1 MSDATFSPF
10 HHALS
15 GICHGLRLTPLH
27 AAASARPV
35 LSFAWLIGLVCGVLT
50 WSFQLEGVGYSL
62 FLPHYI
68 VLACLLAGY
77 GWRAWL
83 SALVGMAL
91 WLPWSVPHGYE
102 SVLLYAAQAVCSVG
116 VAGMLRHTLH
126 QTWPGL
132 PLPALLSAW
141 LATMLPALLLIPAG
155 LAGLAVVLYG
165 AESGQWLTFTLAYS
179 LPVLLLGNLWLSYV
193 LLLRYQLPLWPAVS
207 WLVWGAVVLCAVIA
221 LGGLWW
227 PSAYFLLL
235 PALAALSLSAPPLL
249 AALVAATVLLV
260 MLAGL
265 LYVHVPISVLLSTP
279 ALEQAQ
285 IFLFV
290 LGLTLH
296 LTLLA
301 VSLRR
306 ERERHRQA
314 SVYRDPATGMLNH
327 AGLAKEFRRWHQ
339 VQRPFALAALNIN
352 LFESILIVFGSDTGA
367 RILGLMARKLEQELP
382 AGWPTGRLLGGMYIL
397 MVPLDE
403 ALTLVELERIA
414 EAVAEVRV
422 PWESHFLD
430 IRCNMVFLRQPSED
444 YEVSLHRATA
454 AVQEAGARRLPGLMP
469 AEQVYG
475 EEIHAGLHWISRL
488 QQALQEGRFT
498 LFAQKIL
505 PLSPQTE
512 TGLHFEIL
520 LRLRDE
526 AGKLV
531 SPGEFIPAAEHFRM
545 MPMLDHWVI
554 ASTIEW
560 LANHPHYRQQVAKCA
575 LNLSGQTIVDA
586 SVVDFVHQSL
596 MRHPIETDKL
606 CFEITETSALGDLG
620 RARALVQGLRG
631 LGCKI
636 ALDDFGKGFSSFDY
650 LKRLPADFL
659 KIDGSFVRNLAP
671 HSVDESIVKA
681 MVDVAQATGLQT
693 IAEYVETPALQA
705 HLQQLGVDFAQGY
718 GVARPMP
725 LEQFFQQELGE
736 LADCVSEK
744 N

>member
-1 MSDATFSPF
+1 M
-10 HHALS
+10 
-15 GICHGLRLTPLH
+15 CHGLRLTPLH
-27 AAASARPV
+27 AAVSARPV

-50 WSFQLEGVGYSL
+50 WSFQLEGIGYSL

-221 LGGLWW
+221 LSGLWW

-306 ERERHRQA
+306 EREQSSPSLGLSRSSHWHVKSRWIGKRISPLASSATAICPSGAEHQFIRVDLNRFWQRHRRSYSGVDGA
-314 SVYRDPATGMLNH
+314 
-327 AGLAKEFRRWHQ
+327 Q
-339 VQRPFALAALNIN
+339 VRTRAA
-352 LFESILIVFGSDTGA
+352 
-367 RILGLMARKLEQELP
+367 
-382 AGWPTGRLLGGMYIL
+382 
-397 MVPLDE
+397 
-403 ALTLVELERIA
+403 
-414 EAVAEVRV
+414 
-422 PWESHFLD
+422 
-430 IRCNMVFLRQPSED
+430 
-444 YEVSLHRATA
+444 
-454 AVQEAGARRLPGLMP
+454 
-469 AEQVYG
+469 
-475 EEIHAGLHWISRL
+475 SRL
-488 QQALQEGRFT
+488 
-498 LFAQKIL
+498 
-505 PLSPQTE
+505 
-512 TGLHFEIL
+512 
-520 LRLRDE
+520 
-526 AGKLV
+526 
-531 SPGEFIPAAEHFRM
+531 
-545 MPMLDHWVI
+545 
-554 ASTIEW
+554 
-560 LANHPHYRQQVAKCA
+560 AN
-575 LNLSGQTIVDA
+575 G
-586 SVVDFVHQSL
+586 
-596 MRHPIETDKL
+596 
-606 CFEITETSALGDLG
+606 
-620 RARALVQGLRG
+620 ALVGWHVY
-631 LGCKI
+631 
-636 ALDDFGKGFSSFDY
+636 FDG
-650 LKRLPADFL
+650 A
-659 KIDGSFVRNLAP
+659 
-671 HSVDESIVKA
+671 
-681 MVDVAQATGLQT
+681 
-693 IAEYVETPALQA
+693 
-705 HLQQLGVDFAQGY
+705 
-718 GVARPMP
+718 AR
-725 LEQFFQQELGE
+725 
-736 LADCVSEK
+736 
-744 N
+744 